1 VPVSDAGSRLRQL
14 LLLVPWLAGRGE
26 VPLEEV
32 AARFH
37 IPEHELVPLL
47 ERAACCGLPP
57 YTPDVLVD
65 LVLSDGTVRVEPG
78 RQLDRPRRLSA
89 AEGFALSGAARALL
103 SLPGADPDGP
113 LASAAAKLDAV
124 LGARTPLVVEVDEP
138 PLLAAARAAAVRRE
152 RLELVYYAATRDE
165 LTERVVD
172 PIAVY
177 TFEGH
182 WYLDAWCHRARGLRH
197 FRVDRIR
204 ALRPAPPSAP
214 EEGSPSGAGAS
225 PPAVEGS
232 PRGAEVV
239 ASATPGVGDPRPA
252 DGIPAVTLA
261 LSPRAR
267 WVCETYR
274 STAVREDGD
283 RVVVRLA
290 VGGRAWLERLL
301 LRLGPEATVL
311 DPPEL
316 ADLAA
321 GAAARVRRLYGDAR

>member
-26 VPLEEV
+26 VPLEDV

-65 LVLSDGTVRVEPG
+65 LVLSEGTVRVEPG

-103 SLPGADPDGP
+103 ALPGADPDGP

-152 RLELVYYAATRDE
+152 RLAIVYYAATRDE

-204 ALRPAPPSAP
+204 SLDPAPPATAA
-214 EEGSPSGAGAS
+214 EGSPSAA
-225 PPAVEGS
+225 EGS
-232 PRGAEVV
+232 PTVAGAV
-239 ASATPGVGDPRPA
+239 ASAMAQVGDPLPA
-252 DGIPAVTLA
+252 DDASVVTLS

-267 WVCETYR
+267 WVCDTYR
-274 STAVREDGD
+274 TSSVQEDGD
-283 RVVVRLA
+283 RLVVRLA
-290 VGGRAWLERLL
+290 VGGPAWLERLL
-301 LRLGPEATVL
+301 LRLGPEAILL

-316 ADLAA
+316 ADLA
-321 GAAARVRRLYGDAR
+321 GRAAARVRRLYGDAR

>member
-1 VPVSDAGSRLRQL
+1 MSDAGSRLRQL

-26 VPLEEV
+26 VPLEDV
-32 AARFH
+32 AARFD
-37 IPEHELVPLL
+37 IPAHELVPLL

-103 SLPGADPDGP
+103 ALPGADPDGP

-138 PLLAAARAAAVRRE
+138 PLLAEARAGAVRRE
-152 RLELVYYAATRDE
+152 RLEIVYYAATRDE
-165 LTERVVD
+165 LTERAVD

-204 ALRPAPPSAP
+204 SLHPAPASSPG
-214 EEGSPSGAGAS
+214 EGSPTVAGAVS
-225 PPAVEGS
+225 PVAEGL
-232 PRGAEVV
+232 PTAAEAV
-239 ASATPGVGDPRPA
+239 ASAMTQVGDPLPA
-252 DGIPAVTLA
+252 DDISAVTLS
-261 LSPRAR
+261 LTPRAR

-274 STAVREDGD
+274 TTAVREDGD
-283 RVVVRLA
+283 RLVVRLV
-290 VGGRAWLERLL
+290 VGGQAWLERLL

-321 GAAARVRRLYGDAR
+321 RAAARVRRLYGDAR